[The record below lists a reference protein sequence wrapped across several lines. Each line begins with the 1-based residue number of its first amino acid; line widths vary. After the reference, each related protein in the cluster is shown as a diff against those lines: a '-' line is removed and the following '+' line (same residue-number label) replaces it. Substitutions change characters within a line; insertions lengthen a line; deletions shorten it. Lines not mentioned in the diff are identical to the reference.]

1 MTNQANKHNNDNRRD
16 FLRESLLLAAIP
28 VGLVGSI
35 AQAGSQTFANLSSG
49 ELRIGLLG
57 CGRRGLQLTQAALAC
72 APNSRL
78 VALADV
84 FPDRIQQTY
93 RTLNSRYSEQLQLN
107 STSRFIGMRACEQL
121 AASDVDAVIVAASP
135 GSRPAQVKLLTQAG
149 KHVYVESPL
158 ATDQVGAQEV
168 AQTIQQAIDHRLSVC
183 CGLQHRM
190 QPFYQ
195 TLVDNLHSGLIGS
208 MLFGRVS
215 VTGAVEPST
224 THNKSKGDFEW
235 RLRNWQL
242 DRRFG
247 GHPIVQNLTGHI
259 DLLNWI
265 MGDTPSLNSASQNEN
280 GFELELSY
288 TGSVRVQCQVAST
301 ASSSSGSAPKFVCQ
315 LQGTQGWCDLIS
327 GRIYDQTNRL
337 IASTAGSPHD
347 FQPVLKAWVA
357 SIACRSGDELLQRQV
372 CLAQAA
378 SAATHVA
385 LQAQSMLETRSVRA

>member
-35 AQAGSQTFANLSSG
+35 AQAGSQTLANLCSG

-72 APNSRL
+72 APNTRL

-93 RTLNSRYSEQLQLN
+93 RTLNSRYSEQLQL
-107 STSRFIGMRACEQL
+107 SSSSRYIGMRACEQL
-121 AASDVDAVIVAASP
+121 AASEVDAVIVAAAP
-135 GSRPAQVKLLTQAG
+135 GSRPAQVKLLTQAV

-168 AQTIQQAIDHRLSVC
+168 AQTVQQAIDNQLSVC

-195 TLVDNLHSGLIGS
+195 SLVDHLHGGVIGPT
-208 MLFGRVS
+208 LFGRIS
-215 VTGAVEPST
+215 VTGAIEPSI

-265 MGDTPSLNSASQNEN
+265 MGDTPSIISASQNEN
-280 GFELELSY
+280 GFDLELAY
-288 TGSVRVQCQVAST
+288 AGGARVQCQVVST

-315 LQGTQGWCDLIS
+315 FQGTRGWCDLAS
-327 GRIYDQTNRL
+327 GRIYDQANRV
-337 IASTAGSPHD
+337 IASAAGSPHD
-347 FQPVLKAWVA
+347 FQPVLQAWLA
-357 SIACRSGDELLQRQV
+357 SIACRSSDELLQRQI
-372 CLAQAA
+372 CLSQAA
-378 SAATHVA
+378 SAATEVA
-385 LQAQSMLETRSVRA
+385 LQAQAMLEAGSVRA